1 MIQKQNCLYGEHK
14 NLWENIIIHSFY
26 NVYNKLDDKKD
37 MIKKQ
42 LLMQIKNIIVNDLSK
57 VKMLKVKLEKENEPS
72 LVFYFSEKLFDKD
85 ILENCYTMLQ
95 DILYDN
101 EYKISLEFEYK

>member
-14 NLWENIIIHSFY
+14 NLWENIIIHSFN

-85 ILENCYTMLQ
+85 ILENYYTMLQ

-101 EYKISLEFEYK
+101 EYKINLEFEYK